1 MDLAELNSAIKRS
14 GIKKAHIANTLHI
27 TQQSLSLKL
36 SGKVAF
42 KLYEVKPI
50 AELLNLDNDS
60 TVNIFLS

>member
-1 MDLAELNSAIKRS
+1 MDLAELNSAIKKS
-14 GIKKAHIANTLHI
+14 GIKKSHIANTLHI

-50 AELLNLDNDS
+50 AELLNLDDES